1 MNFKLHFYGFIVFIA
16 LSTAC
21 DERPETR
28 QIDWSGKERGTLTSA
43 PMKFDTAALL
53 RVTKSVLHG
62 DLLFVEQESIP
73 DNLWSLFRI
82 SGDSLHWQ
90 GVLLQKGKGPF
101 EISQERAFI
110 LDPGNDS
117 LVINPTGYAKNYF
130 TIPAHDPAA
139 VLDKKQWGIHAY
151 PKNIGHMDIMAPTT
165 DGGFITTTRSEKENM
180 FEIFFPEDSLAESL
194 VSPYPETDQP
204 LIGDAKGYAYN
215 GRICQRPGFDQ
226 YLQVGSMGQLA
237 TVFELE
243 NKRIVRR
250 KEIYNKLPEFKL
262 APDDLNLSPS
272 GENDLGFRFAVS
284 ENYIYLCP
292 IPFKLKDLGVVKDYK
307 GYPLGYA
314 DDLQIFDWN
323 GNPVCRYELD
333 TPVVSLTVAPDESHL
348 YANTIDPETEEP
360 RILRFALPSLE
371 H

>member
-1 MNFKLHFYGFIVFIA
+1 MGHPCLPGEYRPHGHYGPDYRRRLYHRDPRREGEHVRNILSGRQSDRIA
-16 LSTAC
+16 RLTV
-21 DERPETR
+21 
-28 QIDWSGKERGTLTSA
+28 SG
-43 PMKFDTAALL
+43 
-53 RVTKSVLHG
+53 
-62 DLLFVEQESIP
+62 
-73 DNLWSLFRI
+73 
-82 SGDSLHWQ
+82 
-90 GVLLQKGKGPF
+90 
-101 EISQERAFI
+101 
-110 LDPGNDS
+110 
-117 LVINPTGYAKNYF
+117 
-130 TIPAHDPAA
+130 
-139 VLDKKQWGIHAY
+139 
-151 PKNIGHMDIMAPTT
+151 
-165 DGGFITTTRSEKENM
+165 
-180 FEIFFPEDSLAESL
+180 
-194 VSPYPETDQP
+194 TDQP
-204 LIGDAKGYAYN
+204 LVGTFKGYAYN
-215 GRICQRPGFDQ
+215 GRICQRPGYDQ
-226 YLQVGSMGQLA
+226 YLHVGSTGRMA
-237 TVFELE
+237 AVFELE

-250 KEIYNKLPEFKL
+250 KEIYNKLPEFEL
-262 APDDLNLSPS
+262 APDGMNLSPS

>member
-1 MNFKLHFYGFIVFIA
+1 MKKYFYTLTIIA
-16 LSTAC
+16 LLLTAC
-21 DERPETR
+21 DKHPETR

-62 DLLFVEQESIP
+62 DLLFVEQETIP

-90 GVLLQKGKGPF
+90 GVVLQKGKGTF

-110 LDPGNDS
+110 LAPGNDS

-139 VLDKKQWGIHAY
+139 VLDTKQWGIHAY
-151 PKNIGHMDIMAPTT
+151 PETIGHRDIMAPTT
-165 DGGFITTTRSEKENM
+165 DGGFITVTRDEKENM
-180 FEIFFPEDSLAESL
+180 FEIFFPGDSLTESL
-194 VSPYPETDQP
+194 ASPYPETDQP
-204 LIGDAKGYAYN
+204 LVGTFKGYAYN
-215 GRICQRPGFDQ
+215 GRICQRPGYDQ
-226 YLQVGSMGQLA
+226 YLHVGSTGRMA
-237 TVFELE
+237 AVFELE

-250 KEIYNKLPEFKL
+250 KEIYNKLPEFEL
-262 APDDLNLSPS
+262 APDGMNLSPS